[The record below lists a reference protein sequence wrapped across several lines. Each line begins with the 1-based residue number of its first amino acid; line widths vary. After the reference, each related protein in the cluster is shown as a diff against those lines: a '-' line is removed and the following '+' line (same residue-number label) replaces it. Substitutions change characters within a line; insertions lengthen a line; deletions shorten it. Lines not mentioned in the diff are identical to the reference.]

1 MNINEEIGQRIK
13 DRRIA
18 SFYFEISHLFYNLTG
33 KQQCGVVNVLQ
44 TKKGGGQDIGK
55 KKGRKQKPYILP
67 PPIIRRKK
75 KNAIR
80 LCYRLL
86 APV

>member
-1 MNINEEIGQRIK
+1 MST
-13 DRRIA
+13 RRINA
-18 SFYFEISHLFYNLTG
+18 CIILPSSGKCFLSFSHYFYNLTG

-44 TKKGGGQDIGK
+44 TKKDGGQDIGK